1 LNRFAG
7 IFITAWTTKS
17 PVEWAVWRYF
27 SRSHPGRCHIFVAL
41 FRFWVNLGCRQTK
54 KHNGV
59 DPYPKGEFIM
69 KEKVEAALQKV
80 RPMLQA
86 DGGDVELVDVQD
98 GIVTVRLQ
106 GACGGC
112 PMSQMT
118 LKNGIE
124 RILKQE
130 VPEVVSVESAP

>member
-1 LNRFAG
+1 MLNEYVTQKKDEHTG
-7 IFITAWTTKS
+7 WL
-17 PVEWAVWRYF
+17 
-27 SRSHPGRCHIFVAL
+27 L
-41 FRFWVNLGCRQTK
+41 FQIN
-54 KHNGV
+54 
-59 DPYPKGEFIM
+59 KGEFIM